1 MTFPVSL
8 IRKIRSRATRRK
20 ASVELIILVIQICA
34 LYWIL
39 LKIHTETYVLQC
51 TLLGD
56 FLRPVRRLK
65 CSLIPHAL
73 DDFNGDGKRKYT
85 PSSTNLEATGN
96 NVGNLRYDADLMK
109 NTSVQNSYGEEMI
122 KGFHSGISSGRKR
135 KLRIAMLY
143 LYDGSNSGGNGNDG
157 GESWTEPLM
166 MRVLRN
172 RKEYCSRHGYTM
184 VNANHLVDKSR
195 PAAWSKLKAVDYI
208 LSERDT
214 LAKKEDPQSSL
225 LSDINQIRG
234 TPKDI
239 NGSISKSNDN
249 TGDIMYSYD
258 YVMYI
263 DMDVIIMD
271 LNRPLDDF
279 ILAAGVHDSIA
290 VTEGEDGAT
299 IKKKVEFLM
308 TEDWNGEFLSR

>member
-1 MTFPVSL
+1 MCTTFPVSL

-20 ASVELIILVIQICA
+20 ASVELIILIIQLCA

-51 TLLGD
+51 TLLGH

-65 CSLIPHAL
+65 CSLIPHTL
-73 DDFNGDGKRKYT
+73 DDFTGDGKQRDV
-85 PSSTNLEATGN
+85 PSSTDLRVIGNYGENHRFEAE
-96 NVGNLRYDADLMK
+96 LMK
-109 NTSVQNSYGEEMI
+109 NASVQNSNGEEMI
-122 KGFHSGISSGRKR
+122 KSFHSGVSSGRKR
-135 KLRIAMLY
+135 ELSIALLY
-143 LYDGSNSGGNGNDG
+143 LYDGSITGGNGNDG

-195 PAAWSKLKAVDYI
+195 PAAWSKLKAVDSL
-208 LSERDT
+208 LSERG
-214 LAKKEDPQSSL
+214 AIVKNKNSRSSIR
-225 LSDINQIRG
+225 SDIKHSRS
-234 TPKDI
+234 PVKDI
-239 NGSISKSNDN
+239 DGSISNSKGN
-249 TGDIMYSYD
+249 TSDTMYSYD

-279 ILAAGVHDSIA
+279 ILAASTHDSIA
-290 VTEGEDGAT
+290 VMEAEDAAT
-299 IKKKVEFLM
+299 KKKK
-308 TEDWNGEFLSR
+308 WNSL